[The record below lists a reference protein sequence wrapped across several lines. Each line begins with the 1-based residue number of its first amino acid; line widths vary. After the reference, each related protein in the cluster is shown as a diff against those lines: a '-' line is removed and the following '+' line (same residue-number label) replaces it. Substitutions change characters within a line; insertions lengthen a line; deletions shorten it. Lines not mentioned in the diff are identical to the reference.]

1 MHIYS
6 RHLYPGE
13 VSRGRLEAEGRIDVQ
28 IASAGIAIA
37 ECRHGVIFCFLVFV
51 CWLAKL
57 QPPQPGNFY
66 F

>member
-37 ECRHGVIFCFLVFV
+37 DCCHGVIFRFWFLLLSVGV
-51 CWLAKL
+51 IYM
-57 QPPQPGNFY
+57 GMEG
-66 F
+66 

>member
-13 VSRGRLEAEGRIDVQ
+13 VSRGRLEAEGRVDVQ

-37 ECRHGVIFCFLVFV
+37 DCRHGVIFRFWFPLLSVGV
-51 CWLAKL
+51 IYMDME
-57 QPPQPGNFY
+57 G
-66 F
+66 